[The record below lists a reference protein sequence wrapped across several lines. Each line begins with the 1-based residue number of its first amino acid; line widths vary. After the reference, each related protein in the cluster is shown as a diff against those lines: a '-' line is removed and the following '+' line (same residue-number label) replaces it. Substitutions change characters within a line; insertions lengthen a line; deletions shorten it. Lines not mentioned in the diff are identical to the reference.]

1 MKVGTNPSDAAAL
14 AKDAPLASSEPSLA
28 SPASAPPTS
37 KQPLLKEGV
46 KASWLAAFLFASFL
60 TIATFVYINTSQ
72 AVLLS
77 ERFGVQK
84 SEMNRFQGNLSA
96 VDEAVAM
103 VMGVVWGVLSDRV
116 GRRLVFVSGFGLMA
130 VALLLYPTSKD
141 IYYG

>member
-14 AKDAPLASSEPSLA
+14 EKDASLASSEPSLA